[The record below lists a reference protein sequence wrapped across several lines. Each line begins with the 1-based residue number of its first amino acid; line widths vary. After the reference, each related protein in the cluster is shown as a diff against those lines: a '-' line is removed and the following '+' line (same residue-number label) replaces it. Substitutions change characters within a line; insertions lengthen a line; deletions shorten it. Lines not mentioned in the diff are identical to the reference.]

1 MSQLLLSYSVGPLL
15 YCPAPNTTVSQSL
28 IMEKFGRDFSLAL
41 CLEDTVGD
49 GLVAQAEEILLNS
62 LREIFKARSERDF
75 YLPKIFIRVR
85 NPEQICSLY
94 GKMGESAPLLTGFIA
109 PKFDLDNAPSY
120 LEELSAVNRISPAP
134 IYMMP
139 ILESPRMIHLQK
151 RYDILYH
158 LKDLLDA
165 VSHLIL
171 NVRVGGNDLCHA
183 FGFRRQCT
191 ETIYDIR
198 PVSNILSDI
207 MTVFGMDYLVSGP
220 VFEYYNG
227 PRWEE
232 GLKQEIRRDRLN
244 GFVGKTVIHPK
255 QIEVVNR
262 GYRVS
267 KSDFEDASAILD
279 WKTDS
284 LLMVSG
290 NTENG
295 RMNEYKTHY
304 NWARR
309 ILALHDAFGL
319 EESPA

>member
-1 MSQLLLSYSVGPLL
+1 MNQFLISYSVGPLL
-15 YCPAPNTTVSQSL
+15 YCPAPNKTVSQSI
-28 IMEKFGRDFSLAL
+28 IMEKFGKCFSLAL

-49 GLVAQAEEILLNS
+49 GMVAQAEEILLHTM
-62 LREIFKARSERDF
+62 REIWEARRERGF

-85 NPEQICSLY
+85 NPAQITSLY
-94 GKMGESAPLLTGFIA
+94 QRIGEAAPLLTGFIA
-109 PKFDLDNAPSY
+109 PKFALDNASLY
-120 LEELSAVNRISPAP
+120 IEELARVNRISPAP

-139 ILESPRMIHLQK
+139 ILESPQMLHLQK
-151 RYDILYH
+151 RHDILYGI
-158 LKDLLDA
+158 KELLDA

-183 FGFRRQCT
+183 FGFRRQYT
-191 ETIYDIR
+191 QTIYDIG
-198 PVSNILSDI
+198 PVANILSDI
-207 MTVFGMDYLVSGP
+207 MTVFGMDYLLSGP

-227 PRWEE
+227 PGWKE
-232 GLKQEIRRDRLN
+232 GLEREIRKDRLN

-255 QIEVVNR
+255 QIEIVNQ

-267 KSDFEDASAILD
+267 RSDFDDAAAILD
-279 WKTDS
+279 WESDS

-290 NTENG
+290 NGQKG

-309 ILALHDAFGL
+309 IQALYDAFGM
-319 EESPA
+319 EQA